1 MLSIYDIE
9 DTMDSIQE
17 CANETS
23 SDSERKVGVEL
34 RTKVSK
40 HYHLVSSNTFV
51 DGTANLG
58 LPSIAPDKYEFMVHA
73 EVNALLYAAKHGIA
87 VDGGIVL
94 STLSPCPNC
103 LRALFQAGVKEV
115 YWRDKHSTYKNE
127 LKDIKITETPIGIYT
142 HMKLENY

>member
-1 MLSIYDIE
+1 MLSVYDIE

-34 RTKVSK
+34 RTKVDK
-40 HYHLVSSNTFV
+40 KYHLVSSNTFV
-51 DGTANLG
+51 DGAKG
-58 LPSIAPDKYEFMVHA
+58 LPSTAPDKYEFMVHA
-73 EVNALLYAAKHGIA
+73 EVNALLYAAKRGIA
-87 VDGGIVL
+87 VDGGVVL

-103 LRALFQAGVKEV
+103 LRSLFQAGIREV
-115 YWRDKHSTYKNE
+115 YWKDKHSTYRND
-127 LKDIKITETPIGIYT
+127 LRDIKITETTIGIYT